1 MSDSAARSDRPRLP
15 APASH
20 DRECRQG
27 RTAALMTRT
36 RVPDSR
42 RARRTDA
49 PAGFLPVH
57 TDCMPTHGTPRA
69 GTPTPA
75 GRALH
80 RSAVLRGNGQI
91 WNEPMVR
98 GDARTRSDQC
108 SQSWEK
114 LENPHRAVDAHIGP
128 HRRPIALGQLRPC
141 RVRYKPGHLSV
152 DLSQRDEVIAPE
164 RAGAR
169 KEAFQVARGAAL
181 DTQTEYGV
189 RQPRRQCFAQQ
200 ATCELLVVGSGATEL
215 QPRSVRR
222 YSRGAT
228 DGRDGTH
235 FRCHFALNAPL
246 IVRSASQRAPDTVIV
261 RRLVVAH
268 RAGVQRL
275 CKFHARHEVVPGPQ
289 HALAQLATLPLSRFG
304 R

>member
-1 MSDSAARSDRPRLP
+1 MNQWS
-15 APASH
+15 
-20 DRECRQG
+20 G
-27 RTAALMTRT
+27 GTRGL
-36 RVPDSR
+36 
-42 RARRTDA
+42 A
-49 PAGFLPVH
+49 
-57 TDCMPTHGTPRA
+57 
-69 GTPTPA
+69 
-75 GRALH
+75 
-80 RSAVLRGNGQI
+80 
-91 WNEPMVR
+91 
-98 GDARTRSDQC
+98 SDQC

-128 HRRPIALGQLRPC
+128 HRGSIAAGPAPSMPRATQFRPPVRQTSGQ
-141 RVRYKPGHLSV
+141 G
-152 DLSQRDEVIAPE
+152 DEVIAPE

-235 FRCHFALNAPL
+235 FGCHFALNAPL

-261 RRLVVAH
+261 QRLVVAH

-289 HALAQLATLPLSRFG
+289 RALAQLATEPLSRFG